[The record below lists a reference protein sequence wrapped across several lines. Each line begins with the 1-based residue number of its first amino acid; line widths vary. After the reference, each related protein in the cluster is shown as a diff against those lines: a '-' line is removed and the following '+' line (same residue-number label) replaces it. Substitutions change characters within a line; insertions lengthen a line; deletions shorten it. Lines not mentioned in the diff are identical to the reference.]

1 MGAHPDVK
9 EGEMRIGYDSGTDGV
24 AVLTLDD
31 GKANAMSV
39 DWFHELAA
47 ALDRAEREAAALVIR
62 GRDGFF
68 SAGLDLKLLPT
79 LSPDGLRNLSDTF
92 ARTMLRVH
100 QLPIPAIAAVTGHAI
115 AGGAVLAFAC
125 DLRFALG
132 GPYRLQLN
140 EVAIGIPVPAW
151 MVHIADTVVPPRWR
165 TQALLH
171 ARAFSPIE
179 ALERGI
185 VDGLASS
192 PEEVLAHARAAALPL
207 TKLPRTAY
215 AESKRRLRAEGAER
229 ALARL
234 VVEGRR

>member
-1 MGAHPDVK
+1 
-9 EGEMRIGYDSGTDGV
+9 MRIGYDPGADGV

-47 ALDRAEREAAALVIR
+47 ALDRAEREAGALVIR

-68 SAGLDLKLLPT
+68 SGGLDLKLLPT
-79 LSPDGLRNLSDTF
+79 LSPDGVRNLSEVF

-100 QLPIPAIAAVTGHAI
+100 QLPIPAVAAVTGHAI

-125 DLRFALG
+125 DLRFAVG
-132 GPYRLQLN
+132 GPYRIQLN

-151 MVHIADTVVPPRWR
+151 MAHIADTAVPPRWR
-165 TQALLH
+165 AQTLLH
-171 ARAFSPIE
+171 ARAFSPVE
-179 ALERGI
+179 ALDRGI
-185 VDGLASS
+185 VDGIASS
-192 PEEVLAHARAAALPL
+192 SDEALAHAHAAALPL

-234 VVEGRR
+234 AEEGRR